1 MTPLRQRLRAPPP
14 DKVVKKDEPA
24 DYTGSGPVADRVL
37 VINLGFFKYGTNDRF
52 QGAALLLATLL
63 LFLVLL
69 LIIASVVVDIP
80 DARFGEVFQWLGGTF
95 LLVTGVAIGR
105 ATSGRSD

>member
-1 MTPLRQRLRAPPP
+1 MTPFRQRLRAPSP

-24 DYTGSGPVADRVL
+24 DYTGSGPVRDRVL
-37 VINLGFFKYGTNDRF
+37 VINLGFFKYGTSDRF
-52 QGAALLLATLL
+52 QGAALVLAIAL

-69 LIIASVVVDIP
+69 LIIASVVTDIS
-80 DARFGEVFQWLGGTF
+80 DARFDGIFQWLGGTF